1 MPRSAA
7 RRQERRNLVDGRISG
22 AISAPY
28 PGFIEPCHAT
38 QRDSVPKQ
46 GSWLHEI
53 KHDGSPYSS
62 IVSRCR
68 EIPQRRSRIL
78 SRGAGWWLENRE

>member
-7 RRQERRNLVDGRISG
+7 RRQERRNFVDEHTSG
-22 AISAPY
+22 AISALY

-53 KHDGSPYSS
+53 QHDRSPYT
-62 IVSRCR
+62 ITV
-68 EIPQRRSRIL
+68 I
-78 SRGAGWWLENRE
+78 

>member
-7 RRQERRNLVDGRISG
+7 RRQERRNLIDEHSSG
-22 AISAPY
+22 AISAPYPTY

-38 QRDSVPKQ
+38 QRDSVPKH

-53 KHDGSPYSS
+53 KHDGSP
-62 IVSRCR
+62 
-68 EIPQRRSRIL
+68 
-78 SRGAGWWLENRE
+78 